1 MRGSQT
7 SVRLAGLE
15 QSMKRHVDVLLDRA
29 SARELL
35 AIRLLVALSLL
46 TVLVGVLMAFYARR
60 VLRPLGAVTERA
72 RAVARGDLE
81 PQKAVVS
88 DDEIGELAGTFE
100 QMVAAIA
107 QANEQLV
114 AAERLATIGKM
125 AAHVTHEIRNP
136 LSSIALNLELLEEQL
151 PSGDAEARALFR
163 AIGKEV
169 ERLSGLSR
177 QYLAFARSQL
187 PTREPEDVGALLE
200 EAMAFVRLDLEK
212 HDIRVT
218 LDVEPGLSPVLCDEG
233 QIKQVLLNLLQNARD
248 VMPGG
253 GEVRVSVRAEGEEVV
268 IAVDDQGPGVPEE
281 RRERLFEPFY
291 TTKSHGTGLGLAITQ
306 HIASSH
312 GGSISCDAAPGG
324 KGARFVLRL
333 PARIHEQSA
342 I

>member
-1 MRGSQT
+1 
-7 SVRLAGLE
+7 
-15 QSMKRHVDVLLDRA
+15 MKRHVDVLLERA
-29 SARELL
+29 RAREVL
-35 AIRLLVALSLL
+35 AIRLLVALSVL

-81 PQKAVVS
+81 PRQAVVS

-107 QANEQLV
+107 RANEQLV

-151 PSGDAEARALFR
+151 PSQDAEAGALFR

-177 QYLAFARSQL
+177 QYLAFARSKL
-187 PTREPEDVGALLE
+187 PTREPEDVGALVE
-200 EAMAFVRLDLEK
+200 EAVGFVRLELQK

-218 LDVEPGLSPVLCDEG
+218 LDLQPGLSPVLCDEG
-233 QIKQVLLNLLQNARD
+233 QIKQVILNLLQNARD
-248 VMPGG
+248 AMPGG
-253 GEVRVSVRAEGEEVV
+253 GEIVVSVRAEGEEVV

-281 RRERLFEPFY
+281 LRERLFEPFY

-312 GGSISCDAAPGG
+312 GGSIACEVAPGG

-333 PARIHEQSA
+333 SARSREQSA